1 MAAQGIS
8 QNNLILRLI
17 DSIWIHYLSPG
28 LSSTPLFVWAVF
40 TDIGTLFKVLA

>member
-8 QNNLILRLI
+8 QNTQLQLIE
-17 DSIWIHYLSPG
+17 SIWIHYLSPG

-40 TDIGTLFKVLA
+40 TDIGTVFKVSA